1 MADVAQLVRA
11 PGCGS
16 GGRGFETR
24 RLPHLFSLFFKRFLV
39 PQKISF
45 IAKLYCQMD
54 IIFFAAL
61 ALFIFFKLS
70 KQLGKI
76 DEEEKKNLEE
86 KIAQMRVIKEQVIAQ
101 MQQQEKIIGASSTK
115 NSKSEEQILDEIDDK
130 TKQQLLP
137 ILQSCNMSAEFF
149 VNGAKSAFEMVI
161 KSFASGDLEGLK
173 MLLSDNILN
182 GFVAAINQRK
192 VEQKNITTNL
202 ISINE
207 AKIISAIMIDNVAS
221 IVVRFTSRQINYVSD
236 QYGNIIEGRKD
247 EISEVIDTWTFK
259 RDVTSPNPNWIIS
272 ATN

>member
-1 MADVAQLVRA
+1 
-11 PGCGS
+11 
-16 GGRGFETR
+16 
-24 RLPHLFSLFFKRFLV
+24 
-39 PQKISF
+39 
-45 IAKLYCQMD
+45 MD